1 MHSIRRRASDEDEHR
16 KASWLI
22 RFVWLSPVLPGWAVN
37 PPLLA
42 QERDSMRFSSASN
55 PSHSRP
61 AHDSGKNL
69 TEGPSPPA
77 KRQDDDAEAV
87 ALRHGNPF
95 THPLGKPLG
104 FPMVV
109 VIELE
114 SIP

>member
-55 PSHSRP
+55 PSQSRP

-69 TEGPSPPA
+69 TEGPSPPLHDRMTTRRPSHFEVEIHSRTRSVSRSA
-77 KRQDDDAEAV
+77 SQW
-87 ALRHGNPF
+87 
-95 THPLGKPLG
+95 
-104 FPMVV
+104 
-109 VIELE
+109 
-114 SIP
+114 SSS